1 MPKND
6 AFILAL
12 AYPDTIVRISEER
25 IVSYLKYI
33 NVGCENYVRA
43 GHAALVLIDKET
55 GDLDYYDFGRYTCPL
70 GYGRVRGKIT
80 DNELDFPLKAKI
92 EDGRINNLNE
102 ILNFLATN
110 PDLTHGEGKLIGS
123 VCDAVNYKKAKDY
136 ITQLQ
141 NGNPVRYGAFIKKAS
156 NCSRFVTDTLIA
168 SINDNEKKKRLIK
181 SKRFTPSTISN
192 VIIANTEHMIH
203 EVSESGHITEFTSTL
218 RAENKRCFL
227 DELKDFEPNLVG
239 NLEPKPVK
247 EMAQHAQWLEGIGA
261 GAWFEIYDV
270 NSTTEFRFR
279 RISPYGNIDCDGIYE
294 IDSDGFDIN
303 SSYQFVHYSN
313 CSFFHIEQNAIR
325 YRFEFTKNYES

>member
-1 MPKND
+1 MSKND

-12 AYPDTIVRISEER
+12 AYPDTIVRISDER

-92 EDGRINNLNE
+92 EDGRIINLNE

-110 PDLTHGEGKLIGS
+110 PDLTHGEGKLVGS

-136 ITQLQ
+136 ITKLQ

-192 VIIANTEHMIH
+192 VVIANTELMVH
-203 EVSESGHITEFTSTL
+203 EVSESGYITEFTATL
-218 RAENKRCFL
+218 KAENRRCFL
-227 DELKDFEPNLVG
+227 DKLEDFEPNLVG

-261 GAWFEIYDV
+261 GAWFEIYDI
-270 NSTTEFRFR
+270 NRKPEFRFR

-313 CSFFHIEQNAIR
+313 CSFFHIEQDEIR
-325 YRFEFTKNYES
+325 YRFEFNKNYES